1 MINPLTSSPLLVL
14 LAAFSL
20 LFACPPSVQAQTTS
34 SEFIG
39 CLDPDFD
46 PLLSSP
52 RPGGLGSGYGYGH
65 GGSGSGSGSK
75 SGSALKARKKTEK
88 RSYYEC
94 AATCQAKE
102 YAYSY
107 FKDKG
112 KGVHDCSCSNVG
124 PDADNYSVQPV
135 GSFGCRMG
143 QTRVA
148 LTATDHHFIVCSKS
162 FIGTF
167 ESAGTFAS
175 PAECFD
181 ACAEIQSEGALFTPL
196 KGVNYRY
203 AGVGSGFGFKCRCG
217 GVTSVKNVAA
227 CGDEGAEFSY
237 VYKPQ
242 SKDKIKKPSGSG
254 GDGHRQQ
261 NGGGLDSPTNGA
273 HGNGNSNGK
282 TGGYKGK
289 KVYENPCDDPDSILG
304 YCGFGEEDQPVFH
317 DRTNL

>member
-1 MINPLTSSPLLVL
+1 MMIGPLFSSSVFSILALTLLSSSSINLV
-14 LAAFSL
+14 AA
-20 LFACPPSVQAQTTS
+20 QTS

-46 PLLSSP
+46 PLLLSP
-52 RPGGLGSGYGYGH
+52 RPGGLGSGHGAGYGAA
-65 GGSGSGSGSK
+65 SGSGSG
-75 SGSALKARKKTEK
+75 LKIRKKTEK

-94 AATCQAKE
+94 AATCQAKG
-102 YAYSY
+102 YTYSY

-112 KGVHDCSCSNVG
+112 KGVHDCACSNAG

-167 ESAGTFAS
+167 EPAGTFAS

-181 ACAEIQSEGALFTPL
+181 ACAEIESEGALFTPL
-196 KGVNYRY
+196 PSVNYRY

-227 CGDEGAEFSY
+227 CGDQGAEFSY

-242 SKDKIKKPSGSG
+242 KKKGSSG
-254 GDGHRQQ
+254 GGGYRQQ
-261 NGGGLDSPTNGA
+261 NVMGSTTNGNG
-273 HGNGNSNGK
+273 HGSGNGK
-282 TGGYKGK
+282 VGGAHKGK

>member
-1 MINPLTSSPLLVL
+1 MLMTPSSLAVLALSLSLISFQTTLV
-14 LAAFSL
+14 S
-20 LFACPPSVQAQTTS
+20 AQTS

-46 PLLSSP
+46 PLLLSP
-52 RPGGLGSGYGYGH
+52 RPGGLGSRYG
-65 GGSGSGSGSK
+65 GGSGSGSGRG
-75 SGSALKARKKTEK
+75 SGSGSGLKIRKKTEK

-94 AATCQAKE
+94 AATCQAKD

-112 KGVHDCSCSNVG
+112 KGVHDCACSNVG
-124 PDADNYSVQPV
+124 PDADNYSIQPV

-148 LTATDHHFIVCSKS
+148 LTATDHHFIVCSKN

-167 ESAGTFAS
+167 EPAGTFAS

-181 ACAEIQSEGALFTPL
+181 ACAEEQSEGALFTPL
-196 KGVNYRY
+196 PSVNYRY

-242 SKDKIKKPSGSG
+242 KKKVSGNKAAAG
-254 GDGHRQQ
+254 GGPGYRQQ
-261 NGGGLDSPTNGA
+261 QNVMGSTTNN
-273 HGNGNSNGK
+273 HVSGNGNGK
-282 TGGYKGK
+282 AGSGHKGK